1 MSVCVCPYKR
11 QTQTQRERE
20 RERERERSLLKRR
33 WNRRTAARWPRLE
46 LDVDDVSGYR
56 G

>member
-1 MSVCVCPYKR
+1 MSVCVWPYKR

-20 RERERERSLLKRR
+20 REREELAEEEMEQTC
-33 WNRRTAARWPRLE
+33 TAARWPRLA
-46 LDVDDVSGYR
+46 LDVDDVAGYR